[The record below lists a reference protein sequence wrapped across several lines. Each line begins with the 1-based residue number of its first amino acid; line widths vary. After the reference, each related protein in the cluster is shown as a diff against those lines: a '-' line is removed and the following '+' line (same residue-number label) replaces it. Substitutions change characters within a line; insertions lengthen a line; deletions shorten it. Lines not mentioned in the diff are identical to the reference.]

1 MSVLPFCGKKTREGE
16 DEGAEQCSV
25 RGNRKMGGRGE
36 EEGLELGEVT
46 YWDVEHACL
55 LPPRLIYAR
64 SDCSIRPFYLC
75 ILFE

>member
-1 MSVLPFCGKKTREGE
+1 MVDDSGKGKTKEL
-16 DEGAEQCSV
+16 SNV
-25 RGNRKMGGRGE
+25 VFRGNRKMGGRGE
-36 EEGLELGEVT
+36 EKGLELGEVT
-46 YWDVEHACL
+46 YWDMEHACV